1 MSRAAPAPS
10 SFFLE
15 DIVRRKD
22 RDPEGPEDDLAIVLR
37 HWHDSES
44 APPPPELA
52 NDPLNRPLLP
62 GEIGVSYMVTGQHE
76 IAPES
81 DYYLIDR
88 SLQPGDLVKRNV
100 HDVQSGVVL
109 ETIVEVKLEHAV
121 SQVQYG
127 GWVASSELENAT
139 DVYVGDYIIHNDWVG
154 QVEEL
159 FDEAIAELTNKS
171 LFCFAELGGR
181 MQVGDRGPDILP
193 EASLQHLA
201 ETTSAIPEVLVSVKP
216 TVLAIAWLAVN
227 QTLDAETAAAK
238 KRPKQFWNADEFKE
252 LSIVRPRSILRV
264 SDRVRFKDASLA
276 EMHGV
281 RNTRHGKVDMPGS
294 ELIESDILV
303 VRETRTIVRILW
315 QNGVITN
322 DIPSTAVIPYANPDE
337 YDCWPGDW
345 VQWKGEDD
353 SRAGVVTSV
362 FADERTAE
370 VYWRTPPTNPPKDGS
385 KPPAFS
391 IVSVL
396 ELDPHGS
403 STPSWDEP
411 DAIGVR
417 RGDFVL
423 LHREDA
429 TNGCVLPRVPKIG
442 ELEPW
447 VRDTNPDGWRHE
459 MAHIGMDYA
468 QRFDAA
474 KSHSATPATQQG
486 KLQREADTRLVW
498 KNPKEIGWFG
508 EVISLRTSGDI
519 DLYLASGETV
529 SVPLKRLT
537 LLMDGRDG
545 LPGLWDDPIVIDGQP
560 DGAAGQA
567 EVMSQVLGQFFGI
580 HTANGAGVEDL
591 DEDMGSQG
599 SWEDYDGDGDGMDVD
614 AGDNYQELPPLVSIP
629 EASTEDVTMN
639 APTQPVVPN
648 PSQEP
653 ASSNLPP
660 TPSSPQSPTTK
671 PGDSENEV
679 EDDLEGPWKK
689 FKMLA
694 SAPPDHAFLSKKP
707 GQPTRQFMSR
717 LAKEYKMLSTGLPDT
732 IVVRAYEDRA
742 DLVRSLIIGPENTPY
757 EGAPFVIDWHFEDTF
772 PQTPPIAHFHSW
784 TNGNGRVNPNLY
796 EEGKVCL
803 SILGTWA
810 GDKAESWSPSR
821 SSLMQALVSIQGL
834 VLVKEPWFCEP
845 AFEKLR
851 GTHEG
856 IVNSRLYSEKAY
868 VLSRSFVRRA
878 LEYPPG
884 SLQKEIEWLYLEQGK
899 LGKVIAD
906 AKALIEA
913 SQTSSRAAVGGGG
926 NEDIMRTIP
935 GWEDKAVPKLT
946 AGGILPL
953 QRTLGKLEAILA
965 EHRHE

>member
-1 MSRAAPAPS
+1 MSRAALAPS

-44 APPPPELA
+44 APPPPALA
-52 NDPLNRPLLP
+52 NDPLNRALIP
-62 GEIGVSYMVTGQHE
+62 GEIGVSYMVSGQHE

-109 ETIVEVKLEHAV
+109 ETNVEVKLEHAV

-127 GWVASSELENAT
+127 GWVAASELENT
-139 DVYVGDYIIHNDWVG
+139 TEVYVGDYIIHNDWVG

-193 EASLQHLA
+193 EASLQHLS

-227 QTLDAETAAAK
+227 QTLPAEVAAAK

-252 LSIVRPRSILRV
+252 LTIVRPRTIFRV

-281 RNTRHGKVDMPGS
+281 RNTRHGKVDIPGS

-303 VRETRTIVRILW
+303 VRETKTTVRILW
-315 QNGVITN
+315 QNGTISEGA
-322 DIPSTAVIPYANPDE
+322 PSTSVIPYANPDE

-345 VQWKGEDD
+345 VQWKGDDD
-353 SRAGVVTSV
+353 SRAGVVTTVS
-362 FADERTAE
+362 ADERTAE

-385 KPPAFS
+385 KPPSFS

-423 LHREDA
+423 LHEESS
-429 TNGCVLPRVPKIG
+429 TNGCPPPRVPKIG

-459 MAHIGMDYA
+459 MAHIGMEYA

-474 KSHSATPATQQG
+474 RSHSSPAPTQQG
-486 KLQREADTRLVW
+486 RLQREADTRLVW
-498 KNPKEIGWFG
+498 KNPKDIDWFG
-508 EVISLRTSGDI
+508 EVTSLRTSGDI
-519 DLYLASGETV
+519 EVCLASGETLPI
-529 SVPLKRLT
+529 PLVRIT

-545 LPGLWDDPIVIDGQP
+545 MPGLWDEPVVIDGQDP
-560 DGAAGQA
+560 MMNVDGP
-567 EVMSQVLGQFFGI
+567 VSQYLSQFFGL
-580 HTANGAGVEDL
+580 HTPNGVAVQDA

-599 SWEDYDGDGDGMDVD
+599 SWEDYDGDDDAMDVEG
-614 AGDNYQELPPLVSIP
+614 GDTYTELPPLEAIA
-629 EASTEDVTMN
+629 EASKEDVT
-639 APTQPVVPN
+639 AEAQALTVPQPVEEPVSSS
-648 PSQEP
+648 PS
-653 ASSNLPP
+653 SSN
-660 TPSSPQSPTTK
+660 SPMAK
-671 PGDSENEV
+671 VGDSENEV
-679 EDDLEGPWKK
+679 EEDLEGPWKK
-689 FKMLA
+689 FKML
-694 SAPPDHAFLSKKP
+694 STAPPDHAFLSKKA
-707 GQPTRQFMSR
+707 GQPSRQFMTR
-717 LAKEYKMLSTGLPDT
+717 LSKEYKILSTGLPDS
-732 IVVRAYEDRA
+732 IIVRAYEDRA
-742 DLVRSLIIGPENTPY
+742 DLIRSLIIGPENTPY

-868 VLSRSFVRRA
+868 VLSRSFVKRA

-884 SLQKEIEWLYLEQGK
+884 GLQKEIEWLYLDQGK

-906 AKALIEA
+906 AKALIGA
-913 SQTSSRAAVGGGG
+913 SQQASGSSRAVSGGGG
-926 NEDIMRTIP
+926 NEDIMRIIP

-965 EHRHE
+965 ERAID